1 MDLWR
6 AGIIIV
12 PDPEGTIMAP
22 IRNNKISNTQQQDGL
37 VRGSASECPKCKHAR
52 IVGFPR

>member
-1 MDLWR
+1 MDLWS

-22 IRNNKISNTQQQDGL
+22 IRNNKVSNTQQQDSL
-37 VRGSASECPKCKHAR
+37 IRGSASECSKRKHAR
-52 IVGFPR
+52 IVAFPR